1 MVQLRNLDYFRF
13 NLIDFITLLFTGRH
27 HFYKIPRPV
36 RFAVVHA
43 GITFATATTFP
54 PAIDLPAII
63 VPILW
68 AGSFALTYSV
78 MALIRI

>member
-1 MVQLRNLDYFRF
+1 MVQLRSLNHFEF
-13 NLIDFITLLFTGRH
+13 NLIDILALLFTGRH
-27 HFYKIPRPV
+27 HIYKIPRPV
-36 RFAVVHA
+36 RFAVLHA
-43 GITFATATTFP
+43 GVTFATASTFP